1 MVTDH
6 NEIDDNEYIPGMN
19 CGHLLLWSLANQGA
33 LPMWT
38 KSVLFD
44 IQYTIICYLQ
54 VYSREITN
62 KPSHEVLIL
71 ILIGDV

>member
-19 CGHLLLWSLANQGA
+19 CGHLLMWSLANQGA
-33 LPMWT
+33 LQMWT

-44 IQYTIICYLQ
+44 IQSFMMRIWNNLLLAGIFARNYKQ
-54 VYSREITN
+54 AIT
-62 KPSHEVLIL
+62 
-71 ILIGDV
+71 

>member
-19 CGHLLLWSLANQGA
+19 CGHLLMWSLANQGA

-44 IQYTIICYLQ
+44 IQSFMMRIWNNLLLAGIFVRNYKQ
-54 VYSREITN
+54 AIT
-62 KPSHEVLIL
+62 
-71 ILIGDV
+71 

>member
-1 MVTDH
+1 MFTDH

-19 CGHLLLWSLANQGA
+19 CGHLLMWSLANQGA

-44 IQYTIICYLQ
+44 IQSFMMRIWNNLLLAGIFTRNFKQ
-54 VYSREITN
+54 AIT
-62 KPSHEVLIL
+62 
-71 ILIGDV
+71 

>member
-19 CGHLLLWSLANQGA
+19 CGHLLMWSLANQGA

-44 IQYTIICYLQ
+44 IQSFMMRIWNNLLLAGIFARNYKQ
-54 VYSREITN
+54 AIT
-62 KPSHEVLIL
+62 
-71 ILIGDV
+71 